1 MMKCSKQFSPMNI
14 CHHFYFRRYIT
25 LVAGDENDGHGKNNN
40 NDDDGGGSDDED
52 VLGDNYHCQRIGGRE
67 AGMAESN
74 PGLWIPEEDT
84 LATVYMTISRAMMM
98 IRVMITG
105 VSFFCEN

>member
-1 MMKCSKQFSPMNI
+1 MKRIVETIFPYEYMSSFLLQK
-14 CHHFYFRRYIT
+14 IT
-25 LVAGDENDGHGKNNN
+25 FVADDKNDGHGKNDD
-40 NDDDGGGSDDED
+40 NDDDGGGGDDED

-84 LATVYMTISRAMMM
+84 LATVYMTISRAVMMM

-105 VSFFCEN
+105 VSIFCKN

>member
-1 MMKCSKQFSPMNI
+1 
-14 CHHFYFRRYIT
+14 
-25 LVAGDENDGHGKNNN
+25 
-40 NDDDGGGSDDED
+40 
-52 VLGDNYHCQRIGGRE
+52 
-67 AGMAESN
+67 MAESN

-105 VSFFCEN
+105 VFFSAKIECVVKSDFGILSFFFYKNAI

>member
-1 MMKCSKQFSPMNI
+1 
-14 CHHFYFRRYIT
+14 
-25 LVAGDENDGHGKNNN
+25 
-40 NDDDGGGSDDED
+40 
-52 VLGDNYHCQRIGGRE
+52 
-67 AGMAESN
+67 MAESN

-105 VSFFCEN
+105 FFFLRLLSVVKSDFGILSFFFIRMRFEFLFVCTKRP

>member
-1 MMKCSKQFSPMNI
+1 MKGIVEIIFPYEYMSSFLLQK
-14 CHHFYFRRYIT
+14 IT
-25 LVAGDENDGHGKNNN
+25 FVADDKNDGHGKK
-40 NDDDGGGSDDED
+40 NDNDGVGGGDDED

-84 LATVYMTISRAMMM
+84 LATVYMTISRAVMMM
-98 IRVMITG
+98 IRLMITG
-105 VSFFCEN
+105 VSIFCEN

>member
-1 MMKCSKQFSPMNI
+1 MIKMMVMARMMI
-14 CHHFYFRRYIT
+14 M
-25 LVAGDENDGHGKNNN
+25 VMMVE
-40 NDDDGGGSDDED
+40 GGDDED

-84 LATVYMTISRAMMM
+84 LATVYMTISRAVMMM

-105 VSFFCEN
+105 VSIFCKN

>member
-1 MMKCSKQFSPMNI
+1 
-14 CHHFYFRRYIT
+14 
-25 LVAGDENDGHGKNNN
+25 
-40 NDDDGGGSDDED
+40 
-52 VLGDNYHCQRIGGRE
+52 
-67 AGMAESN
+67 MAESN

-105 VSFFCEN
+105 FFFLRLLSVVKSDFGILSFFFYKNAI

>member
-1 MMKCSKQFSPMNI
+1 
-14 CHHFYFRRYIT
+14 
-25 LVAGDENDGHGKNNN
+25 
-40 NDDDGGGSDDED
+40 
-52 VLGDNYHCQRIGGRE
+52 
-67 AGMAESN
+67 MAESN

-105 VSFFCEN
+105 FFFLRLLSVVKSDFGILSFFFIRM

>member
-1 MMKCSKQFSPMNI
+1 MLAEEGLQPASVDQQGAPDNILFYEDNIEEGGASDNCDSK
-14 CHHFYFRRYIT
+14 
-25 LVAGDENDGHGKNNN
+25 
-40 NDDDGGGSDDED
+40 GGGSDDED